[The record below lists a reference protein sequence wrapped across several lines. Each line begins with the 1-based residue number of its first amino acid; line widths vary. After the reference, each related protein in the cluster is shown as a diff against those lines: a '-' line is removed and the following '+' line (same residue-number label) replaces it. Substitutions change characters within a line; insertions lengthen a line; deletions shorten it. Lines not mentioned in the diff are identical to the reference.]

1 MGDAATRGTGS
12 AIERDWFYNRRKPEA
27 VPQPMR
33 LAKKLFAVL
42 AILIVLVF
50 ALIGLL
56 SMTRGSPVRHVM
68 AVGDDRLPG
77 VRDSL
82 FFRTLELFAGVHIEP
97 GNRVDVLANGATYR
111 RLWEDIRSA
120 RQTLTVQMYFSKPGV
135 VADTMAI
142 YLAERARAKVR
153 VLLLLDAF
161 GSQGLA
167 GKWVDSL
174 KAAGVEV
181 AWLRPLHWYTLDKAT
196 QRSHVRVVVADGKVG
211 YTGGFGIA
219 DYWLGDGRS
228 ENEWRET
235 NVRFEGPAVAQLQ
248 STFAAGW
255 AEATG
260 ELITGDLFFPPASF
274 AEVGLVQ
281 AGVLHSMPTIGSTP
295 AERFLALSISGA
307 RRTLYISN
315 SYFVPD
321 DDFRELLIRAAK
333 RGVDVRILTAG
344 DKTDIKTTL
353 YAGRARYPE
362 LLKGGV
368 RVFEYQPTMMHAK
381 TFVVDGIWS
390 TIGSLNFDNRSLVF
404 NNESNLVSLDA
415 RVGRQLDSLF
425 LQDLRYSKEITPADI
440 ARRPWHKRLLEW
452 GANTLQ
458 RVL

>member
-1 MGDAATRGTGS
+1 
-12 AIERDWFYNRRKPEA
+12 
-27 VPQPMR
+27 MR
-33 LAKKLFAVL
+33 VAKRLLVVLSVLAVL
-42 AILIVLVF
+42 AF

-56 SMTRGSPVRHVM
+56 SVTRGSPVRHVM
-68 AVGDDRLPG
+68 AVGDQLPS
-77 VRDSL
+77 VRDSV
-82 FFRTLELFAGVHIEP
+82 FFRTLELFASVHIEP
-97 GNRVDVLANGATYR
+97 GNRVDVLANGATYD

-120 RQTLTVQMYFSKPGV
+120 RQTLTVQMYFSKPGA
-135 VADTMAI
+135 VADTVAL
-142 YLAERARAKVR
+142 YLADRARAKVR

-167 GKWVDSL
+167 GDWVEQL
-174 KAAGVEV
+174 RGTGVEV
-181 AWLRPLHWYTLDKAT
+181 AWLRPLRWYTLHKAV
-196 QRSHVRVVVADGKVG
+196 QRSHVRVVVVDGKVG

-219 DYWLGDGRS
+219 DYWLGNGRS
-228 ENEWRET
+228 ENQWRES

-248 STFAAGW
+248 ATFAAGW

-274 AEVGLVQ
+274 AHAGPVQ
-281 AGVLHSMPTIGSTP
+281 AGVLHSVPTIGSTP

-344 DKTDIKTTL
+344 DETDVKTTL
-353 YAGRARYPE
+353 YAGRARYAE
-362 LLKGGV
+362 LLNGGV

-381 TFVVDGIWS
+381 TFVVDGIWC
-390 TIGSLNFDNRSLVF
+390 TVGSLNFDNRSLVF
-404 NNESNLVSLDA
+404 NNESNLVSLDE
-415 RVGRQLDSLF
+415 RVGAQLDSLF
-425 LQDLRYSKEITPADI
+425 LEDLRYAKEITLQDI
-440 ARRPWHKRLLEW
+440 ARRPWHQRLLEW